1 MVIDE
6 AQNIKN
12 NMAGITKVVKKI
24 NATTKFALTG
34 TPLENS
40 ILELWSIFDFIMP
53 GFLSSLT
60 KFQTKY
66 KIKDFD
72 EQSEELLANLSKQ
85 INPFI
90 LRRKKKDVYEELP
103 DKLINDIYIDLL
115 DEQKKL
121 YVAELEK
128 VKDEMENIIHDDGI
142 SKARFLILQLLTK
155 LRQICIEP
163 SIVYDDYNS
172 GSNKIDTLLNITNEY
187 INNGHKILIFSSFKT
202 ALNIVRDKLSKAKI
216 KNYMLDGSVPSKN
229 RIEMVDNFN
238 ANDDV
243 KVFLIML
250 KSGGTGLNLTSADVV
265 IHLDLWWNPQ
275 AENQATDRA
284 HRIGQKNT
292 VEVIHLITKGT
303 IEEKIL
309 ELQNKKRVLSDKLI
323 DGEKRDQNIL
333 ANLTESDIKHL
344 LSYENND

>member
-1 MVIDE
+1 M
-6 AQNIKN
+6 
-12 NMAGITKVVKKI
+12 
-24 NATTKFALTG
+24 
-34 TPLENS
+34 
-40 ILELWSIFDFIMP
+40 
-53 GFLSSLT
+53 
-60 KFQTKY
+60 
-66 KIKDFD
+66 
-72 EQSEELLANLSKQ
+72 
-85 INPFI
+85 
-90 LRRKKKDVYEELP
+90 
-103 DKLINDIYIDLL
+103 
-115 DEQKKL
+115 
-121 YVAELEK
+121 
-128 VKDEMENIIHDDGI
+128 
-142 SKARFLILQLLTK
+142 
-155 LRQICIEP
+155 
-163 SIVYDDYNS
+163 YDDYNS

-238 ANDDV
+238 TNDDV

-344 LSYENND
+344 LSYENKD

>member
-1 MVIDE
+1 M
-6 AQNIKN
+6 
-12 NMAGITKVVKKI
+12 
-24 NATTKFALTG
+24 
-34 TPLENS
+34 
-40 ILELWSIFDFIMP
+40 
-53 GFLSSLT
+53 
-60 KFQTKY
+60 
-66 KIKDFD
+66 
-72 EQSEELLANLSKQ
+72 
-85 INPFI
+85 
-90 LRRKKKDVYEELP
+90 
-103 DKLINDIYIDLL
+103 L

-128 VKDEMENIIHDDGI
+128 VKEEMENIIHDDGI

-344 LSYENND
+344 LSYENKD